1 MDYTNLMKLAIDF
14 SDGIIQGSE
23 KIDPVVAAYVQQ
35 QKVEFLPYEADP
47 DKSAEA
53 IDAFYEKIDA

>member
-1 MDYTNLMKLAIDF
+1 L
-14 SDGIIQGSE
+14 
-23 KIDPVVAAYVQQ
+23 AAYIKQ
-35 QKVEFLPYEADP
+35 QKVEFLPYVADP

>member
-1 MDYTNLMKLAIDF
+1 
-14 SDGIIQGSE
+14 
-23 KIDPVVAAYVQQ
+23 
-35 QKVEFLPYEADP
+35 VEFLPYVADP